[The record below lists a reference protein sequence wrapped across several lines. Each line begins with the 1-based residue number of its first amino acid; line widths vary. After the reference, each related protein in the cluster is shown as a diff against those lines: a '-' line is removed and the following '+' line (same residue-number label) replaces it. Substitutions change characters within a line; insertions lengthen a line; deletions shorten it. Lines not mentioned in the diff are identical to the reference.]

1 MEYVNG
7 KPFSD
12 FGAIF
17 VSFVYAFPTIE
28 ADILRLGMSHIDLGY
43 EVLTKEKILNV
54 VFEDEIDI
62 SSFLLEL
69 LKGSTIDIDD
79 GFIYD
84 CKLLTSESTHLGCNK
99 YDVRF
104 TLSTI
109 KKKPLVT
116 IDGNAAK
123 IEGNYKAEAIY
134 EITAKS
140 DVTDVTVDGM
150 KIKSIT
156 SGDTFVINGIDKLVY
171 RKSNKEMS
179 AFDDTDITSFPQF
192 DPGTYTL
199 FCNSD
204 QITVVIKYYPTY
216 L

>member
-179 AFDDTDITSFPQF
+179 AFDDTDITSFPKL